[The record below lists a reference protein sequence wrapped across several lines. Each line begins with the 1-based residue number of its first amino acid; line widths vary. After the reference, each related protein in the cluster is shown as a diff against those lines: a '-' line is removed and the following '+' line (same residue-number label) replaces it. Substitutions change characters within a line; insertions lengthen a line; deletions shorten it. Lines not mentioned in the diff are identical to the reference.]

1 MFHQG
6 VVLLPL
12 RVLLELMHSSL
23 RQQQRVLIEG
33 YDGIQFNVDKPMK
46 TDCER
51 SGAGNGGVAAVS
63 AAAVT

>member
-12 RVLLELMHSSL
+12 RVLLELLHSSL

-33 YDGIQFNVDKPMK
+33 YDGIQFNVD
-46 TDCER
+46 
-51 SGAGNGGVAAVS
+51 
-63 AAAVT
+63 